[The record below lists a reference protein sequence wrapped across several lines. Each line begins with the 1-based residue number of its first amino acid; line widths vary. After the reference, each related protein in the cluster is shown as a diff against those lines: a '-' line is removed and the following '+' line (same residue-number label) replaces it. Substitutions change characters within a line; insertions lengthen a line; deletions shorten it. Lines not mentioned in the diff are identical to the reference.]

1 MKVPVISAKGLSK
14 WYGEV
19 IGINKLELDI
29 YPGVTG
35 IVGPNGS
42 GKSTFF
48 KLISGLIKPNV
59 GTITVLGEKPWGNTA
74 LMARLGLCPDFDNL
88 SDEQTA
94 TQYLEFVGGLH
105 GINGSTLTGRV
116 KEVAE
121 IVGMTEHMGRKIGGF
136 SKGMRQR
143 MKIAGAMFHKPEL
156 LLLDEPLSG
165 TDPLGRREIINLVH
179 KLHNEHGHNVIVSSH
194 VLHEVERLT
203 HNVAVIYKGRA
214 VATGDIQEIRNL
226 IDKHP
231 HNIIVESDRIEE
243 LAKHF
248 VEMEFVVS
256 MSFNPEK
263 NGVVVQVTKPDE
275 FFNAMPDLVM
285 KLGCNITKMY
295 SLDDNLESVFRYL
308 VGW

>member
-1 MKVPVISAKGLSK
+1 MSEPVISAKTLSK

-19 IGINKLELDI
+19 IGLNTLELDVF
-29 YPGVTG
+29 PGITG

-42 GKSTFF
+42 GKSTLF
-48 KLISGLIKPNV
+48 KLVSGLIRPSV
-59 GTITVLGEKPWGNTA
+59 GTITVLGQNPWGNTK
-74 LMARLGLCPDFDNL
+74 LMSRIGLCPDFDNL

-94 TQYLEFVGGLH
+94 TQYLELVGGLH
-105 GINGSTLTGRV
+105 GMKTTKLDARI

-143 MKIAGAMFHKPEL
+143 MKIAGAMLHKPEL

-165 TDPLGRREIINLVH
+165 TDPLGRREIIKLVH
-179 KLHNEHGHNVIVSSH
+179 MLHDEHGHNVVVSSH
-194 VLHEVERLT
+194 VLHEIERLT
-203 HNVAVIYKGRA
+203 HQVAVIYKGRA

-231 HNIIVESDRIEE
+231 HNIIVESDMIEE

-256 MSFNPEK
+256 MQFKSDK
-263 NGVVVQVTKPDE
+263 NGVVVQVSKPDE
-275 FFNAMPDLVM
+275 FFNAMPDLIEE
-285 KLGCNITKMY
+285 LGCNVTKMY